1 MPHAN
6 SNRLLLLAIG
16 SDIHRDVGIPA
27 RLVNDLKMVFDYGEM
42 DYESVYLGG
51 LDLLEYI
58 NGYKAVIFIDTIK
71 TEDGDP
77 GKVHYFSPENYRET
91 LHLSCRHDLSF
102 HMTLQLGKKLGFT
115 LPARMHIIAVEII
128 EDLEIGSVFSTEL
141 NKMYPGIRSE
151 VKNCIEGFYKE
162 ISTEI

>member
-1 MPHAN
+1 MAHVNA
-6 SNRLLLLAIG
+6 NRLLLLAIG

-27 RLVNDLKMVFDYGEM
+27 RLVNDLKMTFDYEEM

-71 TEDGDP
+71 TEVGDP
-77 GKVHYFSPENYRET
+77 GKIHHFSPENYRET
-91 LHLSCRHDLSF
+91 LHLSCRHDTSF
-102 HMTLQLGKKLGFT
+102 HMTIQLGKKLGFA
-115 LPARMHIIAVEII
+115 LPANIHIIAIEII
-128 EDLEIGSVFSTEL
+128 EDLEIGSVLSKDL
-141 NKMYPGIRSE
+141 KDRYPVIRSE
-151 VKNCIEGFYKE
+151 VKKCIEEFYKE